1 MPTPTNSQAPAG
13 APANLVPISNTFE
26 KMTAAGFGP
35 EQADVEVL
43 SSEYVAFD
51 YNGKLPDPII
61 AVRWNCRPLGG
72 ENDGKDFTIEWGCGP
87 KAHDFAILNDG
98 GAIAALGSKQT
109 LTNTSNWAL
118 ALKSMVD
125 AGFMDTSL
133 DGPTGMGFF
142 VGGQFTLRRIPQPQR
157 SGLSDK
163 NEAGF
168 AKEYYTCLKVLALPG
183 EKKGTARPRA
193 AAAARPAVVTPAPA
207 VVQARAAALAPPQA
221 QAPAQPAANGI
232 DLLGLISQALAANGG
247 SLEVSTQ
254 GLSTPVFKAAQASGV
269 VVREAHKAGAQAL
282 ALVQDE
288 NAFYTAI
295 AEAGLAWQINDQ
307 GVLVG

>member
-1 MPTPTNSQAPAG
+1 
-13 APANLVPISNTFE
+13 
-26 KMTAAGFGP
+26 MTAAGFGP
-35 EQADVEVL
+35 EQADIEVL
-43 SSEYVAFD
+43 SAEYVAFD
-51 YNGKLPDPII
+51 YQGTVTEPVI
-61 AVRWNCRPLGG
+61 AIRWNCRPLGG

-118 ALKSMVD
+118 ALKSMCD
-125 AGFMDTSL
+125 AGFVESSL
-133 DGPTGMGFF
+133 DGPTGVFFF
-142 VGGQFTLRRIPQPQR
+142 VGGQFTLKRIPQPQR
-157 SGLSDK
+157 SNIADK
-163 NEAGF
+163 NDKGF
-168 AKEYYTCLKVLALPG
+168 AKEYYTCLKILALPG

-193 AAAARPAVVTPAPA
+193 AAAPRIAVAPA
-207 VVQARAAALAPPQA
+207 VAQARTAALAPQAPPPAQAPAAA

-247 SLEVSTQ
+247 SLELTTQ
-254 GLSTPVFKAAQASGV
+254 GLSTPVYRVAQASGMI
-269 VVREAHKAGAQAL
+269 VRDAHKAGAAAL

-288 NAFYTAI
+288 NAFYSAI